1 MESYPSN
8 NELRVK
14 VDSRQILSIA
24 MPITLAI
31 LVPQLNLLV
40 NSIFLGHLS
49 NQALG
54 NAGITGVFYLIFA
67 VAGHGLNSSMQSVF
81 SGYAGSGKPE
91 AFKTVLSQGIRI
103 SIQLS
108 GLFILFTW
116 FIAPFILQQVSSP
129 DSYPME
135 MSFLRIRILGLPFL
149 FLFQMGNSF
158 LISSLNSRFL
168 MIGFLFEALV
178 NVLFDYLLIFGKM
191 GFPQMGF
198 NGAAVASVIA
208 EFTGMIVVFAVIFI
222 TGLKKKYSL
231 LKCFSYNAVISKEI
245 KKIALPLILQF
256 IISLTTWLIFF
267 LLIESKGPIAKAVS
281 NTMRNVFGLAGVFIW
296 AFAGTSNTMVSNL
309 IGQGR
314 KEMVIP
320 VVKKISL
327 WSLGLCMVMIC
338 FLNLFPVTFFSLFG
352 QDESF
357 LAEGVPVI
365 RMVSL
370 GMIFMSVSNI
380 WLNAVTGTGNTRINL
395 QIEIIS
401 ISLYLVY
408 TWYFMKLH
416 YISLSIAWSNEFVY
430 WVSILFMASGY
441 MFSKKWMH
449 IQGNKKIKKH

>member
-8 NELRVK
+8 NDLKVK

-108 GLFILFTW
+108 VLFILFTW

-198 NGAAVASVIA
+198 NGAAVASVMA
-208 EFTGMIVVFAVIFI
+208 ECTGMIVVFAVIFI
-222 TGLKKKYSL
+222 TGLKKKYGL
-231 LKCFSYNAVISKEI
+231 LKSFSYNNVISKEI

-309 IGQGR
+309 IGQNR

-327 WSLGLCMVMIC
+327 WSLGLCMLMIC

-449 IQGNKKIKKH
+449 MQGNKKIKKH

>member
-8 NELRVK
+8 NDLKVK

-108 GLFILFTW
+108 VLFILFTW

-168 MIGFLFEALV
+168 MIGFLFEALI

-198 NGAAVASVIA
+198 NGAAVASVMA
-208 EFTGMIVVFAVIFI
+208 ECTGMIVVFAVIFI
-222 TGLKKKYSL
+222 TGLKKKYGL
-231 LKCFSYNAVISKEI
+231 LKSFSYNNVISKEI

-309 IGQGR
+309 IGQNR

-327 WSLGLCMVMIC
+327 WSLGLCMLMIC